1 VRIHRLVSPLACIL
15 LAGAAASPL
24 SAQLSLQIKVG
35 PPPFPVYEQP
45 VLPEDGFIWTPGY
58 WGWGDEGY
66 YWVPGTWVQAP
77 EFGLLWTPGYWG
89 WNDEYFEFHQGYWG
103 THVGY
108 YGGINYGHGYGG
120 NGFEGGYWQGRHYH
134 YNRSVSNVSNT
145 RVTNVYNKTI
155 IVNNNTYVSYNGGAG
170 GVKSVPTAQ
179 ERTVG
184 KEHHVQPTAVQTQH
198 RQIASQDKELLA
210 SVNRGK
216 PAVAATARPTDF
228 SPRSSVPAKAPG
240 GKVEET
246 TLRAT
251 PKTLAQPTKGPA
263 QEGKPNGPAPSP
275 GHPGAPA
282 PTPAPDHPPT
292 PRPAPVPEHR
302 PEPAPHPAPAPTP
315 APTPA
320 PAPPPRPVP
329 EHRPEPAPTPAPER
343 RPMPPPAPAPE
354 HRPEPAPRPSPE
366 HRPEPAPHPAPERR
380 PEPAPHPAPE
390 RRPEPPPH
398 EGREPKPRPEP
409 PRD

>member
-1 VRIHRLVSPLACIL
+1 MTTEGGTVRIHRLVSPLACIL

-24 SAQLSLQIKVG
+24 CAQISLQITVG
-35 PPPFPVYEQP
+35 PPPIPVYEQP
-45 VLPEDGFIWTPGY
+45 VLPEDGYIWTPGY

-108 YGGINYGHGYGG
+108 YGGINYGYGYGG
-120 NGFEGGYWQGRHYH
+120 SGFEGGYWQGRNYY

-145 RVTNVYNKTI
+145 RVTNVYNKTV

-170 GVKSVPTAQ
+170 GVRSAPTAQ
-179 ERTVG
+179 ERTVE

-198 RQIASQDKELLA
+198 HQIASQDRELLA

-216 PAVAATARPTDF
+216 PSVAATARPTDF
-228 SPRSSVPAKAPG
+228 SPKSAVAAKAPG
-240 GKVEET
+240 GRVEET

-251 PKTLAQPTKGPA
+251 PKTLAQTPKGPA
-263 QEGKPNGPAPSP
+263 QVGNPNGPAPAS
-275 GHPGAPA
+275 APA
-282 PTPAPDHPPT
+282 PNQRPMPT
-292 PRPAPVPEHR
+292 PAPVPEHR
-302 PEPAPHPAPAPTP
+302 PEPAPHPAPAPAPVPTT
-315 APTPA
+315 APT
-320 PAPPPRPVP
+320 PPPRPAP

-343 RPMPPPAPAPE
+343 RPMPTTAPAPE
-354 HRPEPAPRPSPE
+354 HRPEPAPRP
-366 HRPEPAPHPAPERR
+366 APERHS
-380 PEPAPHPAPE
+380 EPAPHPAPE

-409 PRD
+409 SKD

>member
-15 LAGAAASPL
+15 LAGAAGSPL
-24 SAQLSLQIKVG
+24 CAQISLQITVG
-35 PPPFPVYEQP
+35 PPPIPVYEQP

-108 YGGINYGHGYGG
+108 YGGINYGYGYGG
-120 NGFEGGYWQGRHYH
+120 SGFEGGYWQGRNYY

-145 RVTNVYNKTI
+145 RVTNVYNKTV

-170 GVKSVPTAQ
+170 GIRSAPTAQ
-179 ERTVG
+179 ERTV
-184 KEHHVQPTAVQTQH
+184 ERENHLQPTAVQTQH
-198 RQIASQDKELLA
+198 HQIASQDRELLA

-216 PAVAATARPTDF
+216 PSVAATARPTDF
-228 SPRSSVPAKAPG
+228 SPKSAVAAKAPG

-251 PKTLAQPTKGPA
+251 PKTLAQPPKGPTEA
-263 QEGKPNGPAPSP
+263 GNPNGPAP
-275 GHPGAPA
+275 AP
-282 PTPAPDHPPT
+282 PPAPDHRPMPT
-292 PRPAPVPEHR
+292 PAPVPEHR

-315 APTPA
+315 AP
-320 PAPPPRPVP
+320 
-329 EHRPEPAPTPAPER
+329 
-343 RPMPPPAPAPE
+343 APAPE
-354 HRPEPAPRPSPE
+354 HRPAPAPAPEHHPEPAPQPTPE
-366 HRPEPAPHPAPERR
+366 HRPAPTPAPAPERH

-409 PRD
+409 SRE

>member
-1 VRIHRLVSPLACIL
+1 GTVRIHRLVSPLACIL

-24 SAQLSLQIKVG
+24 FAQISIQITVG
-35 PPPFPVYEQP
+35 PPPIPVYEQP
-45 VLPEDGFIWTPGY
+45 GLPEDGYIWTPGY

-108 YGGINYGHGYGG
+108 YGGINYGYGYGG
-120 NGFEGGYWQGRHYH
+120 SGFEGGYWQGRNYY

-145 RVTNVYNKTI
+145 RVTNVYNKTV

-170 GVKSVPTAQ
+170 GVRSAPTAQ
-179 ERTVG
+179 ERTVE

-198 RQIASQDKELLA
+198 HQIASQDRELLA

-216 PAVAATARPTDF
+216 PSVAATARPTDF
-228 SPRSSVPAKAPG
+228 SPKSAVAAKAPG
-240 GKVEET
+240 GRVEET

-251 PKTLAQPTKGPA
+251 PTTLAQPPKGPT
-263 QEGKPNGPAPSP
+263 QEGKPNSPAPAA
-275 GHPGAPA
+275 APA
-282 PTPAPDHPPT
+282 PDHRPTPTPAPG
-292 PRPAPVPEHR
+292 PEHR

-315 APTPA
+315 VPTTAPT
-320 PAPPPRPVP
+320 PPPRPAP

-343 RPMPPPAPAPE
+343 RPMPTPAPA
-354 HRPEPAPRPSPE
+354 PE
-366 HRPEPAPHPAPERR
+366 HRPEPAPHPAPE
-380 PEPAPHPAPE
+380 HH
-390 RRPEPPPH
+390 PEPPPH

-409 PRD
+409 SRE